1 MKRIHALKVI
11 DLTKPLDGL
20 LDIYHS
26 RDYSDPPFRC
36 SEWCSVEE
44 QGFCVSRLELG
55 TQTGTHIDAPAH
67 FTSDG
72 ATLESL
78 PVDRLMGAYFL
89 VDLPD
94 RCDLESIRKL
104 SAGYSQE
111 PILFLRTNR
120 SGVSRLL
127 VAALNALIELPPE
140 IWVVAGMIEVAHAPS
155 LEFHRTVALAGK
167 FLIED
172 LLETAAALVP
182 RRGEIFALPLRLI
195 GTSGAPCRV
204 VVREAAGLGETNGV
218 GVIFG

>member
-1 MKRIHALKVI
+1 MKRIHTLKVI
-11 DLTKPLDGL
+11 DLTKPMDGF

-26 RDYSDPPFRC
+26 RDYSDPPFSC

-44 QGFCVSRLELG
+44 QGFRVSRLELG

-94 RCDLESIRKL
+94 CCDLESIRKL
-104 SAGYSQE
+104 SASYSQE
-111 PILFLRTNR
+111 PILFLRAN
-120 SGVSRLL
+120 SCGVSRLL

-140 IWVVAGMIEVAHAPS
+140 VWVLAGMIEVAHAPS
-155 LEFHRTVALAGK
+155 LEFHRIVALAGK

-172 LLETAAALVP
+172 LQEAAAALVP

-204 VVREAAGLGETNGV
+204 VVREAT
-218 GVIFG
+218 